1 MDLGALQGNRGD
13 QQHQA
18 PGDVDLTRYPNAV
31 VWRRAFA
38 VGFTSAS
45 LAAAGEAVKQPPC
58 RAGHA
63 EQLSQLLSV
72 IFRAL

>member
-45 LAAAGEAVKQPPC
+45 LASAG
-58 RAGHA
+58 
-63 EQLSQLLSV
+63 
-72 IFRAL
+72 